1 VAVREA
7 IPRSPEAETEQKVS
21 SFAKSLFL
29 GEIHEELVFPWPKP
43 AVEEQGRIREL
54 NTRIRNYC
62 AEHYDP
68 RRVDEERWIPD
79 EVLREL
85 GEIGAL
91 GLYVDQEYGGQGLS
105 QTGYARVFETIGQ
118 IDSTLA
124 IVLGVHQSIGFKG
137 ISLFGTD
144 EQKERWLPDLAAG
157 RKLAAFALTEPEAG
171 SDAYNVRSR
180 AVRQSDGGWVLN
192 GEKRF
197 IGNGSRA
204 DVITT
209 FARAEV
215 NGEDKHI
222 ALIIEK
228 GMEGLEVGERYD
240 TLGLRG
246 NDLRRLYFKDIRVPS
261 ENVLGEPGEGFR
273 VAMQILNNGRIG
285 LGTGSVGGA
294 KKLLD
299 LSIDHVKEREQFGQP
314 LADFELVQ
322 DKIGWMVSYLFGLE
336 SMCYLTCGLVDAGV
350 PDYSLESAICKVSG
364 TEFLWYAANR
374 ALQLAGGE
382 GYLRDRPY
390 EKVLRDTRIYPIF
403 EGANDVMRAFI
414 ALGGIKPVGEK
425 LEGLSEVR
433 LDDPIGSIGV
443 LIDYASER
451 IQREVRPDRITRAH
465 EELTDHADA
474 VSDQVKQLRG
484 TIEQLLREHK
494 KGIIAR
500 QFQQKR
506 LADNAAD
513 IYAQIALLSRVS
525 HTFGEQGVEASGQ
538 ERFIADTFCSRAARR
553 VRSRFRQIENND
565 DERMTAIAKLA
576 YKRGSYGYALFED

>member
-1 VAVREA
+1 MAVREA
-7 IPRSPEAETEQKVS
+7 IPREPEAEEGVS

-29 GEIHEELVFPWPKP
+29 GEIREELVFPWPKP
-43 AVEEQGRIREL
+43 DAEEQGRIREL
-54 NTRIRNYC
+54 NARIREYC
-62 AEHYDP
+62 AERYDP
-68 RRVDEERWIPD
+68 RRVEEERWIPD
-79 EVLREL
+79 ETLRDL

-91 GLYVDQEYGGQGLS
+91 GLYVDERYGGQGLS
-105 QTGYARVFETIGQ
+105 QTGYARVFETVGQ
-118 IDSTLA
+118 IDPTLA

-171 SDAYNVRSR
+171 SDAYHVRSR
-180 AVRQSDGGWVLN
+180 AVRQPDGSWILN
-192 GEKRF
+192 GEKRY

-215 NGEDKHI
+215 DGEDRHI
-222 ALIIEK
+222 ALLLEK

-240 TLGLRG
+240 TMGLRG
-246 NDLRRLYFKDIRVPS
+246 NDLRRLYFKELRVPA
-261 ENVLGEPGEGFR
+261 ENVLGEPGQGFR

-299 LSIDHVKEREQFGQP
+299 LSIDHVKEREQFGRP

-322 DKIGWMVSYLFGLE
+322 DKIGWMVSHLFGLE

-350 PDYSLESAICKVSG
+350 PDYSLESAVCKISG

-382 GYLRDRPY
+382 GYMRDRPY

-403 EGANDVMRAFI
+403 EGANDVLRAFVT
-414 ALGGIKPVGEK
+414 LGGVKPVGEK
-425 LEGLSEVR
+425 LSELGELELS
-433 LDDPIGSIGV
+433 DPIRSIGV
-443 LIDYASER
+443 LVDYASDR
-451 IQREVRPDRITRAH
+451 IQREVRPDRITMAH
-465 EELTDHADA
+465 EELKSHADS
-474 VSDQVKQLRG
+474 VSDQVKRLRG
-484 TIEQLLREHK
+484 YTESLLREHK
-494 KGIIAR
+494 KEIVAR

-506 LADNAAD
+506 LADNVAD
-513 IYAQIALLSRVS
+513 IYAQIAVLSRIS
-525 HTFGEQGVEASGQ
+525 HTFEDQGVEPSGQ
-538 ERFIADTFCSRAARR
+538 ERYIADTFCSRAADR
-553 VRSRFRQIENND
+553 VAGRFEQIESND

-576 YKRGSYGYALFED
+576 YRRGEYGYALFEH